1 MEVCNVTKTIS
12 FSTYNSI
19 EIKIN
24 FEQGKNKKKIK
35 KNYWKTYQPTD
46 LIFFL
51 KKKKKHFFLSE
62 LFSWITKLTV
72 ESEQRTKQKHLIS
85 SVKSLVS
92 GTKLNHDLIHHVTFI
107 LPIISESLDKSWR
120 SCLVIYR
127 QNNIESRDGS
137 RSSPPRSPYV
147 INTV

>member
-1 MEVCNVTKTIS
+1 MCNVTKTIS
-12 FSTYNSI
+12 FSTFNSI

-24 FEQGKNKKKIK
+24 FEQGKNKKKNK
-35 KNYWKTYQPTD
+35 KIIEKQINLQISFFFKEEEKT
-46 LIFFL
+46 
-51 KKKKKHFFLSE
+51 FFLSE

-72 ESEQRTKQKHLIS
+72 ESEQRTKQKHYIS

-137 RSSPPRSPYV
+137 RSSPPRPPYV